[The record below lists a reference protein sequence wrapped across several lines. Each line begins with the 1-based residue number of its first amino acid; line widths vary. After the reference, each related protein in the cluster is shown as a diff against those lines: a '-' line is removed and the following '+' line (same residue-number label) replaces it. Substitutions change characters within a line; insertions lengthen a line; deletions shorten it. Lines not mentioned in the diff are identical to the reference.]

1 MRGNLN
7 LTKGLIVAE
16 SVAMALAEKLG
27 HFRAHGIVETASSL
41 AVASN
46 ISLRDALARD
56 AEVASYFDGATLDR
70 LLDPVRYIGES
81 GSVVERAVNRSP
93 AASAREGT
101 EVQTAHKPY
110 ASKE

>member
-1 MRGNLN
+1 
-7 LTKGLIVAE
+7 
-16 SVAMALAEKLG
+16 MALAEKLG
-27 HFRAHGIVETASSL
+27 HGRAHGIVETASSL

-56 AEVASYFDGATLDR
+56 AEVASYFDAATLDR
-70 LLDPVRYIGES
+70 LLDPFGYIGES
-81 GSVVERAVNRSP
+81 GSVVDRVLERAGNRSS

-110 ASKE
+110 SSKE